1 MKKKIVRVTEAL
13 GGGVLHCVVLLAN
26 LQARAGDDIVI
37 VHSIRPDTPSSDR
50 LDALLDARIKRR
62 VISMHTGIGI
72 HDFAVLVRLVVQ
84 LMIEQADIVHLHS
97 SKAGAL
103 GRIASRLLR
112 ISDRVVYSPHGFAF
126 LRRDISS
133 GKARALISIERWL
146 HKLGGVLVGCSR
158 SEARYATMLFSP
170 RRVAVVENAID
181 LGGFGT
187 NATHRD
193 NATPTICT
201 SARVTYQKA
210 PWRFSALAASLS
222 NHRKVR
228 FVWLG
233 GGEAQAV
240 EAWIDLRHVELSGWI
255 DADSLR
261 RRLSAC
267 DVFVLP
273 SLWEGMPIA
282 LIEAQAA
289 GLPAVASRIVG
300 NRDVIVHGVT
310 GFLANNDSE
319 LFAYTRRLLDDASL
333 RAKMGA
339 AAREQALARFD
350 SERFLDG
357 FTKIYDALPKTAAYH
372 RRGRA
377 RPRRTTAHM
386 EGYDR

>member
-1 MKKKIVRVTEAL
+1 MKKKIVHVTEAL

-37 VHSIRPDTPSSDR
+37 VHSIRPDTPSPDR

-62 VISMHTGIGI
+62 VISMHTGLGV
-72 HDFAVLVRLVVQ
+72 HDFAALARLMVQ

-103 GRIASRLLR
+103 GRIAARLLC

-126 LRRDISS
+126 LRRDISLS
-133 GKARALISIERWL
+133 KARALISIERWL

-158 SEARYATMLFSP
+158 SEARYATMLFST
-170 RRVAVVENAID
+170 RRVTVVENAID
-181 LGGFGT
+181 LRDFGT
-187 NATHRD
+187 SATDRD
-193 NATPTICT
+193 NTTPIICT

-222 NHRKVR
+222 NRRKVH
-228 FVWLG
+228 FLWLG
-233 GGEAQAV
+233 GGDPQAV
-240 EAWIDLRHVELSGWI
+240 EAWIDHQHVELSGWI

-261 RRLSAC
+261 RRLNAC

-300 NRDVIVHGVT
+300 NRDVIIHGVT
-310 GFLANNDSE
+310 GFLANNDDE
-319 LFAYTRRLLDDASL
+319 LSAYTRRLLDDPSL
-333 RAKMGA
+333 RARMGA
-339 AAREQALARFD
+339 AAREHALARFN
-350 SERFLDG
+350 SEHFLDE
-357 FTKIYDALPKTAAYH
+357 FSKVYDALAKTTAY
-372 RRGRA
+372 RRRRRA
-377 RPRRTTAHM
+377 RPGRTTAHA